1 MPTYDF
7 KCRKCD
13 LVFEKLVHSAITL
26 VPCDKCSDSGAD
38 RQLSCPASI
47 KMADMATVNRKRDR
61 IREPVLRDVE
71 TGKVTSFY

>member
-7 KCRKCD
+7 KCRKCS
-13 LVFEKLVHSAITL
+13 LVFEKLVNSAITL
-26 VPCDKCSDSGAD
+26 IPCDACSSAPAD
-38 RQLSCPASI
+38 RLLSCPASI

-61 IREPVLRDVE
+61 IREPILRDKE